1 MKIPR
6 IAQTFLLVITL
17 SLAGCGTP
25 KSANPGYQIRGNQ
38 VYYVYKKD
46 HVVHGVL
53 GWESMEEFLI
63 EGADGN
69 TFQILQQKGYA
80 KDAKHL
86 FYSGTRI
93 PNGDSGTFQSLND
106 PSGLYAKDRRQV
118 YAGGVVIA
126 DADPATFEA
135 TEYSGID
142 SGIARDKRDYY
153 LGGTPLR
160 IQHMT
165 SFKLVGKACAECIW
179 AYDHKNY
186 YVGSNHG
193 EIAFPIADVPTFKV
207 INQFYAKDA
216 KQVYYLKEILDKA
229 DSATF
234 QVFKDGY
241 AKDATR
247 VYHLNFVMPDANVD
261 TFQVL
266 SYGYAKDD
274 QHAYYGHSA
283 LDYLNVDLP
292 TFQVVGPGN
301 VPHRAYAKDA
311 KQVYYLGGVVLNA
324 DAATF
329 VADENRAR
337 DKNRVYFGG
346 EPGQELPKDKI

>member
-46 HVVHGVL
+46 HVVPGVL
-53 GWESMEEFLI
+53 GWESMAEFLI

-69 TFQILQQKGYA
+69 TFQILQQDYA

-86 FYSGTRI
+86 FYRGTLI
-93 PNGDSGTFQSLND
+93 PNSDSGTFQSLND
-106 PSGLYAKDRRQV
+106 PSGLYAKNGRQV
-118 YAGGVVIA
+118 YARGVVIA
-126 DADPATFEA
+126 DADPATFEV
-135 TEYSGID
+135 TKYN
-142 SGIARDKRDYY
+142 GIARDKRDYY
-153 LGGTPLR
+153 LDGTPLR
-160 IQHMT
+160 IQDMN

-186 YVGSNHG
+186 YVGTNYG
-193 EIAFPIADVPTFKV
+193 EITFPIADVPTFQV

-216 KQVYYLKEILDKA
+216 KQVYYLKEILAKA

-234 QVFKDGY
+234 QVLKDGY
-241 AKDATR
+241 AKDGTR
-247 VYHLNFVMPDANVD
+247 VYHLNFVMPDANID

-266 SYGYAKDD
+266 SYGYAKDA
-274 QHAYYGHSA
+274 QHAYYGRSD

-301 VPHRAYAKDA
+301 APDMGYAKDA
-311 KQVYYLGGVVLNA
+311 KQVYYGGAVVLNA

-346 EPGQELPKDKI
+346 QPGQELPKDKI